1 MSSSWQ
7 LMAFGM
13 FCAMMR
19 WPMWS
24 GASSQKTGQILKG
37 NTSFA
42 FVFPSKELRP
52 KAGIPL
58 LPGQLWHDHSF
69 LWLSKLPANLFPF

>member
-7 LMAFGM
+7 LTVFGM
-13 FCAMMR
+13 FCAMTK

-24 GASSQKTGQILKG
+24 GASLQKTGQILRG

-42 FVFPSKELRP
+42 FVFPSKE
-52 KAGIPL
+52 
-58 LPGQLWHDHSF
+58 PGQT
-69 LWLSKLPANLFPF
+69 

>member
-13 FCAMMR
+13 FCAMTR

-24 GASSQKTGQILKG
+24 GASLQKTGQILKG
-37 NTSFA
+37 NISFA
-42 FVFPSKELRP
+42 FVFPSKE
-52 KAGIPL
+52 
-58 LPGQLWHDHSF
+58 PGQTY
-69 LWLSKLPANLFPF
+69 SKLRSHCFQVNSGMTTLL